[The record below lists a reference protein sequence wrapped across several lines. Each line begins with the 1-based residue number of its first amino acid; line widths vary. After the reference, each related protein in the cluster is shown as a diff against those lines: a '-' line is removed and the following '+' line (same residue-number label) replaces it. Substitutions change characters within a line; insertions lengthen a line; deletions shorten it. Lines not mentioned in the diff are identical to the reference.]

1 MKSIYETLVN
11 GNKTQARQMLY
22 ELPLPMYP
30 EMIAFCG
37 ENSHFAEWV
46 SANLREILEDTTL
59 VVKPCGDSDQSKQV
73 EKAREALEKEKLVN
87 AAKHLQENAK
97 SKPKLAGLMLYKQGL
112 SGLDKVIEVCNWG
125 LENE

>member
-1 MKSIYETLVN
+1 
-11 GNKTQARQMLY
+11 MLY

-30 EMIAFCG
+30 ELIAFCG

-59 VVKPCGDSDQSKQV
+59 VVRPCGDLTQSKQV
-73 EKAREALEKEKLVN
+73 EKARGALEKEKLVN

-97 SKPKLAGLMLYKQGL
+97 SKPNRLEGSFKEAAQYWPEAPLSANYFADSLMFCR
-112 SGLDKVIEVCNWG
+112 E
-125 LENE
+125 E